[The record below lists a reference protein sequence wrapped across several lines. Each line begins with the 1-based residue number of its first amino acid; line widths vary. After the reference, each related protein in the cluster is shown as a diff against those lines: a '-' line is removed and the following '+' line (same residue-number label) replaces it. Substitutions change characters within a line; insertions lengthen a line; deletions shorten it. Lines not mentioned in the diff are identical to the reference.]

1 MEFSFDNKSQN
12 NRVTEVPLIKN
23 EKNNTKNIIVTIL
36 SAEFPLKVRDLF
48 ETISE
53 KYKKEITIQGVYKA
67 VKQLEK
73 QKIVDQVN
81 DGYLLS
87 LGWINKFNKYASDLL
102 VIYSA
107 NK

>member
-87 LGWINKFNKYASDLL
+87 LSFLNKFTK
-102 VIYSA
+102 
-107 NK
+107 